1 MLVLRKSADRGHAD
15 HGWLKSAHTFSFSSY
30 QDPAHMGYRNL
41 RVINED
47 RVAASKGFGTHSHQ
61 DMEIIT
67 YVLDGALEHRD
78 SLGNGAVMQP
88 GDVQRMTA
96 GTGVSHSEY
105 NHSKTDEVHLLQI
118 WVTPNQTG
126 LDSSYEQTFFPVSD
140 RQNQFRLIASPEGL
154 DGSVVVHQDMEL
166 YATILDAGKTIEKAV
181 SPDRHFWVQ
190 VARGSVQVNGT
201 LLVAGD
207 AAALEQIEQI
217 TLVGQTASEIL
228 IFDLA

>member
-1 MLVLRKSADRGHAD
+1 MLVLRKAADRGHAD

-126 LDSSYEQTFFPVSD
+126 LDPSYEQTFFPVSD
-140 RQNQFRLIASPEGL
+140 RQNQLCLIASPDGL
-154 DGSVVVHQDMEL
+154 DGSVLVHQDVRL
-166 YATILDAGKTIEKAV
+166 YATILDAGKMVEKAV
-181 SPDRHFWVQ
+181 SPDRYFWVQ
-190 VARGSVQVNGT
+190 VGLGSV
-201 LLVAGD
+201 LVSLPPKCQANSPSPMNLD
-207 AAALEQIEQI
+207 RSSNPAVRKISALW
-217 TLVGQTASEIL
+217 
-228 IFDLA
+228 

>member
-1 MLVLRKSADRGHAD
+1 MLVLRKAADRGHAD

-96 GTGVSHSEY
+96 GSGVSHSEY

-126 LDSSYEQTFFPVSD
+126 LDPSYEQTFFPVSD
-140 RQNQFRLIASPEGL
+140 RQNQLCLIASPDGL
-154 DGSVVVHQDMEL
+154 DGSVLVHQDVRL
-166 YATILDAGKTIEKAV
+166 YATILDAGKMVEKAV
-181 SPDRHFWVQ
+181 SPDRYFWVQ
-190 VARGSVQVNGT
+190 VARGSVKVNGT
-201 LLVAGD
+201 LLMAGD

-217 TLVGQTASEIL
+217 TLVGQIASEIL
-228 IFDLA
+228 IFDLG